1 MSAANEAMP
10 EGDDEPGDFRAVEPG
25 ILHPDRSRQRFDY
38 RRHKPDPGLAPFVEN
53 FWTITWELPPGEE
66 FTANVLPYPSVNL
79 SVTNTEADVT
89 GLTRARYDRHLAGNG
104 YAVGARFRPGCF
116 RPFLGS
122 SVKALTDTHRP
133 IAEVLGRDTTSLQR
147 SIAVAGR
154 TERVALLTDFLLA
167 DVPDTDPVADQL
179 ALLVAEIAVRPE
191 IRRVSQVAQLAGVSV
206 RTLQRMFDEYVGA
219 GPKWAIIRCRLQDA
233 AASAAAGRQLDWA
246 VVAAD
251 LGFADQSHLTRAFS
265 RTIGVPP
272 AEYTAQQ
279 RAARPS

>member
-1 MSAANEAMP
+1 MSATSGSLPDA
-10 EGDDEPGDFRAVEPG
+10 GDHLDDFPVTEPG
-25 ILHPDRSRQRFDY
+25 ILHPGRSQQRFDY
-38 RRHKPDPGLAPFVEN
+38 QRHKPDPRLAPFVEN

-66 FTANVLPYPSVNL
+66 YTANVLPYPSVNL

-89 GLTRARYDRHLAGNG
+89 GLTRTRYDRHLVGNG
-104 YAVGARFRPGCF
+104 YVVGARFRPGCF

-133 IAEVLGRDTTSLQR
+133 IAEVLRRDTASLQR
-147 SIAVAGR
+147 SVAVAGR
-154 TERVALLTDFLLA
+154 TERVTLLTDFLLV
-167 DVPDTDPVADQL
+167 DLPEPDPVADSL
-179 ALLVAEIAVRPE
+179 ALLVAEIAARPQ
-191 IRRVSQVAQLAGVSV
+191 ITRVSQVARLAGVSV

-233 AASAAAGRQLDWA
+233 AASAATGQPLDWG
-246 VVAAD
+246 VLAAD

-272 AEYTAQQ
+272 AEYAAQQ
-279 RAARPS
+279 RTAHSS